1 MSPMDITKTVKGLYF
16 NSNENIC
23 SFILSDG
30 QDWAAAGGDSGIDI
44 KDLAVA
50 LYVFC
55 NDNIKSK
62 NISFSLD
69 AVDERNPDGD
79 FQKKVVWP
87 DESEGRPIIAGTR
100 FSEIMFEAD
109 WVMK

>member
-23 SFILSDG
+23 SFILSEG
-30 QDWAAAGGDSGIDI
+30 QDWAAAGGESGIDI

-79 FQKKVVWP
+79 F
-87 DESEGRPIIAGTR
+87 
-100 FSEIMFEAD
+100 
-109 WVMK
+109 